1 MALTIGTCQPSRDKR
16 HTGTHKQRKRKIEMN
31 KQQLKGMEVN
41 VENVDLMVNVAKVPK
56 DLQII

>member
-1 MALTIGTCQPSRDKR
+1 
-16 HTGTHKQRKRKIEMN
+16 MN

>member
-1 MALTIGTCQPSRDKR
+1 
-16 HTGTHKQRKRKIEMN
+16 MN

-56 DLQII
+56 DLQIIQRIKEEREREWLHRQQYEIEKE